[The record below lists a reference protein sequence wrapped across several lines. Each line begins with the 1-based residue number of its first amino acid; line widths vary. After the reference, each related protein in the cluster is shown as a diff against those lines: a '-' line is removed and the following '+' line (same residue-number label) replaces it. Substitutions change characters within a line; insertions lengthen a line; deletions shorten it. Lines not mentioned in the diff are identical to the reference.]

1 MGPMLVVIRVILIFL
16 LVAVLAGGIAML
28 GNQLGRKIG
37 RRKMTVFG
45 MRPRHTSI
53 FITTITGSL
62 IACLT
67 LAVAMVLSQDVAD
80 IVTGIQKRVQKLEK
94 RERDLQQKIG
104 DLTVEIHRGTII
116 WNYEERIALNTIPA
130 GADEDAVARIIGAML
145 KYANFV
151 SIEKNNKVAYRQNVE
166 PMSLDQVLIQYTRE
180 DFEQWVKDYSNLEEP
195 IGLWIVVKQN
205 CLFQDYV
212 PVTVQ
217 SFPVKR
223 IYTEGQVVYSTEL
236 LPSEF
241 LLNWHV
247 FLDDLKKEALRRGMI
262 ELDDSLGAEIDGDT
276 LAKISAT
283 VERTSGKITLEAVAN
298 RDLYQSSKLDVSIRV
313 KP

>member
-1 MGPMLVVIRVILIFL
+1 MLVVIRVVLIFL

-67 LAVAMVLSQDVAD
+67 LALAMIFSKDVRDAVKGVQEQVQTLENRAED
-80 IVTGIQKRVQKLEK
+80 LQKHIGKLENEV
-94 RERDLQQKIG
+94 R
-104 DLTVEIHRGTII
+104 RGAII

-130 GADEDAVARIIGAML
+130 GASEEAVARIIGAML
-145 KYANFV
+145 QYANLV
-151 SIEKNNKVAYRQNVE
+151 SIEKNNKVAFRQDVA
-166 PMSLDQVLIQYTRE
+166 PSSLDSIMVEYTRE
-180 DFEQWVKDYSNLEEP
+180 DFEQWVKDYSNLKEP
-195 IGLWIVVKQN
+195 VGLWIVVKQN
-205 CLFQDYV
+205 CLFRDNV
-212 PVTVQ
+212 PVTVR
-217 SFPVKR
+217 SFPVKL
-223 IYTEGQVVYSTEL
+223 IYSEGQVVYSTEV

-247 FLDDLKKEALRRGMI
+247 FIDELKKVALRRGMI
-262 ELDDSLGAEIDGDT
+262 ELDDSLGAEIGGDT
-276 LAKISAT
+276 LSKISKI
-283 VERTSGKITLEAVAN
+283 VKQTSGKITLEAVAN

>member
-1 MGPMLVVIRVILIFL
+1 MGPMLVVIRVFLIFL

-53 FITTITGSL
+53 FITTVTGSL

-67 LAVAMVLSQDVAD
+67 LAVAMIFSKDVRDA
-80 IVTGIQKRVQKLEK
+80 VKGVQEQVQILENRAGDLQRYIGKLENEV
-94 RERDLQQKIG
+94 R
-104 DLTVEIHRGTII
+104 RGAII

-130 GADEDAVARIIGAML
+130 GANEEAVSRIIGAML
-145 KYANFV
+145 KYANLV
-151 SIEKNNKVAYRQNVE
+151 SIEKNNKVAFRQDVA
-166 PMSLDQVLIQYTRE
+166 PRSLDSILVEYTRE
-180 DFEQWVKDYSNLEEP
+180 DFEQWVKDYSNLKEP
-195 IGLWIVVKQN
+195 VGLWIVVKQN
-205 CLFQDYV
+205 CLFQDNV

-223 IYTEGQVVYSTEL
+223 IYSEGQVVYSTEV

-247 FLDDLKKEALRRGMI
+247 FIEELKKEALRRGMI
-262 ELDDSLGAEIDGDT
+262 ELDDSLGAEIGGDT
-276 LAKISAT
+276 LSKISKT
-283 VERTSGKITLEAVAN
+283 VKQTSGKITLEAVAN